1 MMSVLLSACAT
12 APQAPGPATAAENAE
27 VARTDAA
34 AAALRELVPLNDS
47 SVWHRIRKQRVQRL
61 LGPAMRAANVDAW
74 IVFVRENANDPLAMH
89 VGGENA
95 GGTAAI
101 LFLRDGDRIS
111 SLALS
116 PSGEAT
122 ALRDIGLHDE
132 VRSLERGVDVFQL
145 AAEELRRRDVKTIAV
160 NSSARSAADGLSH
173 TQRKAFEEALGD
185 LATRLVSSQ
194 ELVIRWLGVKVPEEI
209 EIMRRAALVT
219 ERLEIEAYA
228 AIRPG
233 VTRDADVARYLKR
246 RMREL
251 GYEDAWAPD
260 QNPNVNSGVDRGHS
274 HSTEKVIETGDIIQ
288 TDYGIKVGGIWCTD
302 IQRFAYVLRPGE
314 ASPPADVQK
323 RWEIARQGSRIAL
336 AAMKPGAR
344 GFDVDQAQRE
354 WMKQNGSEPV
364 PWSTGH
370 PVGYWAHD
378 MGPALGGA
386 QRATSPPPAS
396 DASRPLEV
404 DQVFAFDGF
413 FSWRVGNGQTKTI
426 SVEEMAVVTP
436 AGAEYLI
443 APQEELV
450 LIQARP

>member
-1 MMSVLLSACAT
+1 MKRFLIITTLIASACVT
-12 APQAPGPATAAENAE
+12 SPRPTSE
-27 VARTDAA
+27 VERTNAA
-34 AAALRELVPLNDS
+34 AAALRELVPPNDS
-47 SVWHRIRKQRVQRL
+47 AVWHRIRKQRVQRL
-61 LGPAMRAANVDAW
+61 LGPAMRATNVDAW
-74 IVFVRENANDPLAMH
+74 VVLVRENANDPLAMH

-101 LFLRDGDRIS
+101 MFFRDGDRTR

-132 VRSLERGVDVFQL
+132 VRAFERGVDVFQL
-145 AAEELRRRDVKTIAV
+145 AADELKKHNFANIAI
-160 NSSARSAADGLSH
+160 NSSTRSAADGLSH

-185 LATRLVSSQ
+185 LASRLVSSQ
-194 ELVIRWLGVKVPEEI
+194 ELVIRWLALKVPEEI

-233 VTRDADVARYLKR
+233 VTRDADVAQYLKR

-251 GYEDAWAPD
+251 GYDDAWAPD

-274 HSTEKVIETGDIIQ
+274 HSTDKVIEHGDIIQ
-288 TDYGIKVGGIWCTD
+288 TDYGIKIGGVWCTD

-314 ASPPADVQK
+314 TSPPADVQK

-336 AAMKPGAR
+336 MAMKPGVR
-344 GFDVDQAQRE
+344 GFDVDLAQRE

-386 QRATSPPPAS
+386 QRATSPPPGS

-413 FSWRVGNGQTKTI
+413 FAWLLGNGQTKTI

-436 AGAEYLI
+436 NGAAYLI
-443 APQEELV
+443 PPQEELV
-450 LIQARP
+450 LIRASR